1 MKHGDLS
8 FDSILRAAEQF
19 TQDYPFLRARGRPP
33 SYSEAL
39 VLAMRL
45 FRALNRYSWRQI
57 VAIAQQQG
65 ISAPSYSTL
74 YYRATRVTEE
84 RWKQFLQW
92 VTQHLLQGRPIEALL
107 ADSAD

>member
-19 TQDYPFLRARGRPP
+19 TQDHPFLHARGRPP

-45 FRALNRYSWRQI
+45 FRVLNCYSWRQI
-57 VAIAQQQG
+57 VAIARQQG
-65 ISAPSYSTL
+65 ISTPSYSTL

-92 VTQHLLQGRPIEALL
+92 ITQHLLQGRPIEALL